1 MKDYKGF
8 AKRRSLLKAFK
19 GFDKRLRCRGFQY
32 EVGKEY
38 REPGASLCCKG
49 FHACENPLDTF
60 RYYPPTDSRYCE
72 VEIDDNGQRNSDDSK
87 VCGEKIKI
95 GAEIGLGGVI
105 KAGAQFIFEK
115 CKGTAEDHAS
125 GTCDNAAASGESG
138 NAAASGVRGNAAAS
152 GWSGNAAASGW
163 SGNAAASGV
172 RGNAAASGW
181 SGNAAASGESG
192 NAAASGESGNA
203 VASETM
209 GNASASGWSGNA
221 AASGE
226 SGNAAASG
234 ARGNASASGWS
245 GNAAASG
252 TRGNAVASGTR
263 GNAAA
268 FGARGSATAT
278 GRDGR
283 ASAVGTQCIAVAW
296 GEYSLAKGALGNWIV
311 VSERGSF
318 GDIVDVKLA
327 RVDGETIR
335 ADTWYTLRRGEIV
348 EVAE

>member
-1 MKDYKGF
+1 MKAYKGV
-8 AKRRSLLKAFK
+8 AKRRNLLKAFK

-38 REPGASLCCKG
+38 QEPVAEMCRKG

-72 VEIDDNGQRNSDDSK
+72 VEIDDNGQRNSDGSK

-95 GAEIGLGGVI
+95 GAEIGLDGVI
-105 KAGAQFIFEK
+105 KAGAQFIFEM
-115 CKGTAEDHAS
+115 CKGSAEDHAS
-125 GTCDNAAASGESG
+125 GACGNAAASGE
-138 NAAASGVRGNAAAS
+138 RGNAAAS
-152 GWSGNAAASGW
+152 GWSGNAAASGTRGNAAASGTRGNAAASGVSGNAAASGW
-163 SGNAAASGV
+163 SGNAAASGE

-181 SGNAAASGESG
+181 SGNAAASGTRGNAAASGTSG
-192 NAAASGESGNA
+192 NAAASGER
-203 VASETM
+203 
-209 GNASASGWSGNA
+209 GNA
-221 AASGE
+221 AASGT
-226 SGNAAASG
+226 
-234 ARGNASASGWS
+234 S

-252 TRGNAVASGTR
+252 TCGT
-263 GNAAA
+263 
-268 FGARGSATAT
+268 ATAT

-296 GEYSLAKGALGNWIV
+296 GQDSLAKGTLGNWIV
-311 VSERGSF
+311 VSERGDS
-318 GDIVDVKLA
+318 GEIVDAKLA